1 MATNPDVN
9 SEPHDIEDLV
19 RIGRVTPL
27 SPADF
32 PAPQWHTPQTHAR
45 RPPSAIFCQTL
56 NLLHCFT
63 KDLAAASQAPKCSR
77 KRRGRCVQGRGP
89 CPFYLSRNMAET
101 ADLIFMPYNYVLDG
115 RTRMT
120 LTSLPWQ
127 GAVIIFD
134 EAHNVEVAPAPP
146 HAGPRGLGPWE
157 SCQVKKQVHA

>member
-19 RIGRVTPL
+19 RIGRVLPALTSL
-27 SPADF
+27 LFTRSARHLYLQSPTCVRHKL
-32 PAPQWHTPQTHAR
+32 AP
-45 RPPSAIFCQTL
+45 
-56 NLLHCFT
+56 LLHQRPGCT
-63 KDLAAASQAPKCSR
+63 KPPNAAV
-77 KRRGRCVQGRGP
+77 RGRPCVQGRGP

-134 EAHNVEVAPAPP
+134 EAHNVEVAPASP
-146 HAGPRGLGPWE
+146 HPGPYFPVPARA
-157 SCQVKKQVHA
+157 KQAHVH